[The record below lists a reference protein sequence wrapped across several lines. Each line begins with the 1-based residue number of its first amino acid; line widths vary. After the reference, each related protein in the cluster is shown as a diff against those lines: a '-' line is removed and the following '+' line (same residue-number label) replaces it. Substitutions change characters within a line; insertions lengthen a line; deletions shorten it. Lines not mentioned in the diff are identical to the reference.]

1 MNPISIQ
8 ATESTPTIN
17 CNFENE
23 LIEILGR
30 SIPENATEFYS
41 PLIEWVTDFGNSD
54 KQNLKII
61 FFLDYINSIS
71 FKIVFEILLLTEK
84 IKQDGKNVSI
94 LWKYDE
100 GDEQILDEG
109 YYFSSK
115 LDIPFSFEEVL
126 EEDSPF

>member
-1 MNPISIQ
+1 MNAISIQ
-8 ATESTPTIN
+8 ATESTPTIK
-17 CNFENE
+17 CDFENE

-41 PLIEWVTDFGNSD
+41 PLIEWVTDFGNSE

-61 FFLDYINSIS
+61 FFLDYLNSIS
-71 FKIVFEILLLTEK
+71 FKMIFEILLLTEK

-109 YYFSSK
+109 SYFSSK
-115 LDIPFSFEEVL
+115 LDIPFSFEEVP
-126 EEDSPF
+126 EEGSPF

>member
-1 MNPISIQ
+1 MNAISIQ
-8 ATESTPTIN
+8 ATESTPTIK
-17 CNFENE
+17 CDFENE

-41 PLIEWVTDFGNSD
+41 PLIEWVTDFGNSE

-71 FKIVFEILLLTEK
+71 FKIIFEILLLTEK
-84 IKQDGKNVSI
+84 IKQGGKNVSI

-100 GDEQILDEG
+100 GDDQILDEG

-115 LDIPFSFEEVL
+115 LDIPFSFEEVP

>member
-1 MNPISIQ
+1 MNAISIE
-8 ATESTPTIN
+8 ATESTPTIK
-17 CNFENE
+17 CDFENE

-41 PLIEWVTDFGNSD
+41 PLIEWVKDFGNSD

-71 FKIVFEILLLTEK
+71 FKMIFEILLLTEK

-100 GDEQILDEG
+100 DDDQILDEG

-115 LDIPFSFEEVL
+115 LDIPFSFEEVP

>member
-1 MNPISIQ
+1 MNPISIE
-8 ATESTPTIN
+8 AAESTPTIK
-17 CNFENE
+17 CNFENG

-41 PLIEWVTDFGNSD
+41 PLIKWVIDYRNSD

-61 FFLDYINSIS
+61 FFLEYINSIS
-71 FKIVFEILLLTEK
+71 FKMVFEILLLTEK

-94 LWKYDE
+94 IWKYDK
-100 GDEQILDEG
+100 DDDQILDEG

-115 LDIPFSFEEVL
+115 LEIPFSFEEVP
-126 EEDSPF
+126 EEDSLF